1 MNPISVSVR
10 ALCEFTAKQGDLDL
24 RFTPSPTSAQGMEG
38 HKWVRKQRQGGYE
51 AEISLEGFYQDLLVR
66 GRADG
71 FAPTSKRLEEVK
83 TYRGKLEG
91 IRAHYRSLHWA
102 QAKVYAHL
110 LCQSRDFTDINV
122 ALVYFNIDT
131 QKESVLSEFC
141 SAADLKIHF
150 ETLCQRYVQ
159 WAQQQAQ
166 HRNALDKALKRLT
179 FPMGKFRSGQRKMS
193 VAVYRTAM
201 LQDSGQ
207 VLLAQA
213 PTGIGKTIG
222 TLFPILKACADN
234 HLDKVFYLTAK
245 NTGHALAEQALSS
258 INQQIGT
265 STAGRLRGLTLQA
278 KEKSCEHPDKAC
290 HGDSCPLAKSFYDH
304 LPSARYEISNTSEWG
319 KEQIRS
325 IAIKYQICPY
335 YLTQE
340 LVKWADVVIGDYNYF
355 YDRSAMLAAM
365 TSSYQWKV
373 GVLVDESHNMVDR
386 ARAMYSGEIAQFE
399 LARAIK
405 HASGTIKRNLNAL
418 NRAWNELNQEA
429 RQTYHILN
437 DIPATWLK
445 ALNKAIV
452 RIGEVNA
459 ENPML
464 PDNPILGFYLNA
476 LSFEELANQLG
487 NYAFVVLTRSH
498 SANSDRSYTRLNI
511 QNVIPA
517 PFLNERHET
526 AHATVMFSGTLTP
539 NHFYSDMLGF
549 PEDWYWVDIPTP
561 FNQEQLQVHVSHD
574 ISTKY
579 KDRNAS
585 LAQLMHTISSQYIS
599 RPGNYLCFLS
609 SFEYLNMVLGAFQE
623 KYPEIPISQ
632 QYRSMSNQ
640 AKDDFIA
647 GFSETS
653 QQVGFVVLG
662 GVFGEGVDLP
672 GDRLIGVF
680 IATLGLP
687 QFNAVNE
694 HMRLITET
702 VFGKENAYNYTY
714 LYPGLRKV
722 VQAGGRLIR
731 SEHDYGVIYLIDE
744 RYSNREL
751 QQLLPPQWHHIKQP

>member
-38 HKWVRKQRQGGYE
+38 HKWVRNQRQAGYE
-51 AEISLEGFYQDLLVR
+51 AEISLEGLYKDLLVK

-91 IRAHYRSLHWA
+91 IRAHHRALHWA
-102 QAKVYAHL
+102 QAKIYAHL
-110 LCQSRDFTDINV
+110 LCQSRDFPELNV

-150 ETLCQRYVQ
+150 ETLCQRYVE
-159 WAQQQAQ
+159 WAQHQAQ
-166 HRNALDKALKRLT
+166 HHSARDTALQRLT
-179 FPMGKFRSGQRKMS
+179 FPMGKFRAGQREMS

-201 LQDSGQ
+201 LPDKGQ
-207 VLLAQA
+207 LLLAQA
-213 PTGIGKTIG
+213 PTGIGKSIG

-245 NTGHALAEQALSS
+245 NTGHALAEQALGS
-258 INQQIGT
+258 INQQIGG
-265 STAGRLRGLTLQA
+265 STAGCLRGITLYA

-304 LPSARYEISNTSEWG
+304 LPTAREEISSTTDWG

-325 IAIKYQICPY
+325 IALKHEVCPY

-365 TSSYQWKV
+365 TRSYQWKV
-373 GVLVDESHNMVDR
+373 GVLVDESHNLVDR
-386 ARAMYSGEIAQFE
+386 ARAMYSGELAQFD
-399 LARAIK
+399 LASAIK

-418 NRAWNELNQEA
+418 NRAWNELNQES
-429 RQTYHILN
+429 RQAYHVLS

-464 PDNPILGFYLNA
+464 PDNPVLSFYLNA
-476 LSFEELANQLG
+476 LNFEDLANQLG
-487 NYAFVVLTRSH
+487 NYAFVDLTRSN
-498 SANSDRSYTRLNI
+498 SAKSDRSYSRLNI
-511 QNVIPA
+511 RNVIPA
-517 PFLNERHET
+517 PFLEVRHET

-549 PEDWYWVDIPTP
+549 PEDWYWVDVPTP
-561 FNQEQLQVHVSHD
+561 FKQEQLQVHVSHD

-585 LAQLMHTISSQYIS
+585 LTQLMQTISGQYNS

-609 SFEYLNMVLGAFQE
+609 SFEYLDMVLGAFQD
-623 KYPEIPISQ
+623 KYPEIPIAQ
-632 QYRSMSNQ
+632 QYRGMDDQ
-640 AKDDFIA
+640 AKDDFLA
-647 GFSETS
+647 SFSNIS

-672 GDRLIGVF
+672 GERLIGVF

-687 QFNAVNE
+687 QFNPINE
-694 HMRLITET
+694 NNQRVMES
-702 VFGKENAYNYTY
+702 VFGKEHAYNYTY

-722 VQAGGRLIR
+722 IQAGGRLIR
-731 SEHDYGVIYLIDE
+731 TEQDYGVIYLMDD
-744 RYSNREL
+744 RYNQREL
-751 QQLLPPQWHHIKQP
+751 RGLLPPLWN